1 MKVITETTVRVYTVD
16 IDGKPV
22 DFRET
27 SEWKGLVHMQNDD
40 GLQIIAIR
48 ENQAFGLG
56 TAFGIPSQLTPIMAS
71 AQLLDAIGLTGKS
84 DKN

>member
-1 MKVITETTVRVYTVD
+1 MKVITEKTVRVYTVE

-27 SEWKGLVHMQNDD
+27 SEWNGLVHMQSDD

-56 TAFGIPSQLTPIMAS
+56 TAFGIPSKLTPIMS
-71 AQLLDAIGLTGKS
+71 SVQLLDAIGLTGK
-84 DKN
+84 K